1 VEKPLPKSF
10 YSRDTKEVANGL
22 LGKILV
28 REFRQGRVGGKIVE
42 TEAYY
47 GDKDPASHAFRGK
60 TKRARIMWGPPGIAY
75 VYLIYGMYYLLNVVT
90 EKEGKPGAVLIRALH
105 PLEGIELMKKMK
117 KANDTK
123 NLTNG
128 PAKLTQVFN
137 VTLKEHGCDLTSGS
151 LRIEDG
157 KKEKF
162 EIVSRGRIGVSA
174 GSEAKLR
181 FYIKGDEFVSVK

>member
-1 VEKPLPKSF
+1 VGKPLPKSF
-10 YSRDTKEVANGL
+10 YSRDTKQVAKSL

-60 TKRARIMWGPPGIAY
+60 TKRAKTMWGPPGIAY

-90 EKEGKPGAVLIRALH
+90 EKEGKPGAILIRALH
-105 PLEGIELMKKMK
+105 PIEGIELMKKMK
-117 KANDTK
+117 KTEDTK

-128 PAKLTQVFN
+128 PGKLTQAFN
-137 VTLKEHGCDLTSGS
+137 ITLEECGWDLTSES
-151 LRIEDG
+151 LRIENDRE
-157 KKEKF
+157 EKF
-162 EIVSRGRIGVSA
+162 EIVSRGRIGVNT